1 MQPGTK
7 PETQAAVKQSQD
19 AVKQFIAEARNYT
32 ITNSSYG
39 EAYTQLYVK
48 YNRMIGRAN
57 EVDMNDLDAV
67 DSKK

>member
-1 MQPGTK
+1 M
-7 PETQAAVKQSQD
+7 
-19 AVKQFIAEARNYT
+19 IALIPALAISSTLSANGKKASEARNYII
-32 ITNSSYG
+32 ITSSYG